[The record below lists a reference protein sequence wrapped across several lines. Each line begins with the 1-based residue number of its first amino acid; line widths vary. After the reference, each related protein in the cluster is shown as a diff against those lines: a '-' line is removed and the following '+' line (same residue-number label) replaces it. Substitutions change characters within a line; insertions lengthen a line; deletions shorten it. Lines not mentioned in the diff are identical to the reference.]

1 MLITKCT
8 FSTSNWRLNRLGILA
23 RIFARSRK
31 TSLTIGIVGA
41 PNAGKTTLANRISS
55 ECGNGTPLGVVS
67 PIPHETRDVVALE
80 HCTITDQSGSL
91 DLTVVDTPGI
101 ATTVDYR
108 EFQSHGLSKQQSIE
122 RAKEATRGVIKAIQ
136 SLDNMDAAIVVV
148 DSSEAPFDQVNWTV
162 LGNLEARKIPLIIA
176 ANKSDLPNADPVLV
190 REAFQTDI
198 IPISAKDG
206 TGMNELYGCIL
217 SIASM

>member
-1 MLITKCT
+1 M
-8 FSTSNWRLNRLGILA
+8 GILA

-31 TSLTIGIVGA
+31 SQLTIGILGA

-67 PIPHETRDVVALE
+67 PVPHETRDVVALE
-80 HCTITDQSGSL
+80 HCNISDQSGSL

-101 ATTVDYR
+101 ATSVDYR
-108 EFQSHGLSKQQSIE
+108 EFQTYGLSRQESID

-136 SLDNMDAAIVVV
+136 SLDKLDAAIVVV
-148 DSSEAPFDQVNWTV
+148 DAARAPFDQINWTV
-162 LGNLEARKIPLIIA
+162 LGNLEARNIPLIIA
-176 ANKSDLPNADPVLV
+176 ANKTDLPEADITLV
-190 REAFQTDI
+190 EATFQSEI
-198 IPISAKDG
+198 IPISAKEG
-206 TGMNELYGCIL
+206 TGMNELYGSIF